1 VNTLESL
8 STHHK
13 LWLSY
18 TISFGCNKD
27 TAEDIVMEMYLK
39 VNEYVE
45 SAKKNIIFEDTGQ
58 INYFFIYVTLKNMFL
73 DLKRKEK
80 RIKMVPLETY
90 DKIEED
96 IIPDKNLDYDKF
108 RVIEKY
114 LLNQDYLDL
123 TTEHVKEYTN
133 KQFGAFYKC
142 KIFEEVF
149 IEGKSISQFSR
160 DSGISYYSLYNTIKN
175 IKKDLKNEYKIR
187 KHR

>member
-1 VNTLESL
+1 MNTLESL
-8 STHHK
+8 SSQHQ

-39 VNEYVE
+39 VNEYVQ
-45 SAKKNIIFEDTGQ
+45 SGKKNIIFEDTGK

-73 DLKRKEK
+73 DLKRNEK
-80 RIKMVPLETY
+80 RIKIIPLETY
-90 DKIEED
+90 DKTEDD
-96 IIPDKNLDYDKF
+96 IIQEKEIDYDKF

-114 LLNQDYLDL
+114 LLNQDYIDL
-123 TTEHVKEYTN
+123 TSECVKEYTN
-133 KQFGAFYKC
+133 KQFGAFYKR